1 MNLESKFSPSDL
13 MKFFNSPFEV
23 WVDLYSAKVDGKLF
37 QKDPEDP
44 LKALISKLGDRHE
57 KLVLDNFNNEK
68 SIHPRVWLD
77 RKLSRSSV
85 TKIPEGSKEDKILAT
100 LEANLPSV
108 CP

>member
-13 MKFFNSPFEV
+13 MKFFTSPFEV

-44 LKALISKLGDRHE
+44 LMALISKLGDRHE
-57 KLVLDNFNNEK
+57 KLVLDNFNSEQ
-68 SIHPRVWLD
+68 SIHPRVWLN

-85 TKIPEGSKEDKILAT
+85 TNIPKAQKRT
-100 LEANLPSV
+100 RF
-108 CP
+108 

>member
-57 KLVLDNFNNEK
+57 KLVLDQFVSEQ
-68 SIHPRVWLD
+68 SLYPRIWLN
-77 RKLSRSSV
+77 KKYSRISQLRLNAS
-85 TKIPEGSKEDKILAT
+85 T
-100 LEANLPSV
+100 
-108 CP
+108 